1 MLKGKNNMSME
12 VALSVDNM
20 NLADAMGF
28 GSTAEGSG
36 GSSNLHRITSTVI
49 QEAVDG
55 KVTNSPVFKIKK
67 DEEVFY
73 SREIELRIFTQRQRW
88 QKWDSENSMFHKT
101 VMSTNLNADL
111 KDTLGTFN
119 LGRPTGYIKDFNGL
133 PEATKDIMRSVDRV
147 KVYMGMAYFSDP
159 FVEGGEP
166 VVGYESEVPFVADIK
181 NRESL
186 KSIDDIIKKLQTKRI
201 LPVEHLIKLR
211 GDVRAMPNGNKYA
224 VIQASLG
231 EMVTITEADNDA
243 LKDFVSYVENQND
256 YILNKWDETHVEKL
270 DKESSKIVSNIV
282 DLEDFE

>member
-1 MLKGKNNMSME
+1 LKGKNNMSME

>member
-1 MLKGKNNMSME
+1 MSME

-101 VMSTNLNADL
+101 VMSTNLNVDL

>member
-1 MLKGKNNMSME
+1 ME

-101 VMSTNLNADL
+101 VMSTNLNVDL

>member
-1 MLKGKNNMSME
+1 MSTE

-36 GSSNLHRITSTVI
+36 GSSNLYRITSTVI

-55 KVTNSPVFKIKK
+55 KVANSPVFKIKR

-88 QKWDSENSMFHKT
+88 QKWDSENSVFHRS
-101 VMSTNLNADL
+101 VMSTNLNVDL

-133 PEATKDIMRSVDRV
+133 PEATKDIIRSVNRV
-147 KVYMGMAYFSDP
+147 KVYMGMACFSEP

-166 VVGYESEVPFVADIK
+166 VVGYESEVPFIADIK

-186 KSIDDIIKKLQTKRI
+186 QSIDGVIKKLQTKRI
-201 LPVEHLIKLR
+201 LPVEHLIKVK
-211 GDVRAMPNGNKYA
+211 GDVRAMPNGSKYA
-224 VIQASLG
+224 VFQASLG
-231 EMVTITEADNDA
+231 EMVALTESDNEA

-270 DKESSKIVSNIV
+270 DSESSKIVSNIV

>member
-1 MLKGKNNMSME
+1 MSTE

-133 PEATKDIMRSVDRV
+133 PDTTKDIIRSVNRV

-224 VIQASLG
+224 FIQASLG
-231 EMVTITEADNDA
+231 EMVALTESENEA